1 MSSMEPF
8 PDLNPDTYQRHFLH
22 GEEMVWVE
30 KNCYIDLWIEF
41 LHALKLEPTAML
53 PFTLAVDFEGD
64 QWTFFKPS
72 FEELYDLYGIDVQ
85 ELTVWRPLLEHAIE
99 HLSAGKF
106 IICETDAFWL
116 PDTAGTDYRTHHVKT
131 SIILTAL
138 DIKAQRLGYFHN
150 SGYFE
155 LSGEDFQQVFRI
167 CIPDDPEYL
176 PLFAELVRIDRLVRR
191 PPAEL
196 AAYSLDLLG
205 RHFKR
210 RPSTNP
216 FERFSESFSQ
226 DLAEI
231 QKKGMPYYHKWA
243 FASIRQAGAAFELA
257 ASHLRWQSG
266 LKDPRLLLAADCFGA
281 ISQSNKTLILK
292 GARAVNTGR
301 ALDVSHLVSGMAQDW
316 KQGMTLLDKCLNQ
329 SLLSDC

>member
-72 FEELYDLYGIDVQ
+72 FEELHDLYGIEVQ

-116 PDTAGTDYRTHHVKT
+116 PDTAGTDYRAHHVKT
-131 SIILTAL
+131 SIILAAL
-138 DIKAQRLGYFHN
+138 NIKAQRLGYFHN
-150 SGYFE
+150 AGYFE
-155 LSGEDFQQVFRI
+155 LSGEDFQQLFRI
-167 CIPDDPEYL
+167 FIPDDPEYL

-191 PPAEL
+191 SPAEL

-210 RPSTNP
+210 RPSKNP
-216 FERFSESFSQ
+216 FARFGERFSQ

-257 ASHLRWQSG
+257 ASHLRWQTG
-266 LKDPRLLLAADCFGA
+266 LNDSRLLQVADCFSA

-301 ALDVSHLVSGMAQDW
+301 PLDVSPLISEMAQDW

-329 SLLSDC
+329 PLLSDC